1 MPQKIKKNVDNIPY
15 KLRQV
20 PSTGSTK
27 CQSPMG
33 SSDKSIYFWKHYEIN
48 QSLHKIFSW
57 TGLPRQGRSLPF
69 TQFFENRQ
77 KCIRRILSCIHWLQS
92 TPWKVLKR
100 NTKTILWT
108 FLYLKSYFMEN
119 IKKIKEPSSF
129 HLIFANM
136 WKKDPS
142 SMPCFNLALLF
153 FSQTVTTH
161 FLTIRCHSNCSRNL

>member
-1 MPQKIKKNVDNIPY
+1 MHNIPCN
-15 KLRQV
+15 
-20 PSTGSTK
+20 SGSIINGEYQMSVTAGLL
-27 CQSPMG
+27 Q
-33 SSDKSIYFWKHYEIN
+33 WKYLLLKTLGN
-48 QSLHKIFSW
+48 LSANKVFSW

-77 KCIRRILSCIHWLQS
+77 KCIRRILSCIQWLQS
-92 TPWKVLKR
+92 TPWKVLEKEH
-100 NTKTILWT
+100 K
-108 FLYLKSYFMEN
+108 YYSLKFMLSKSNFMEN